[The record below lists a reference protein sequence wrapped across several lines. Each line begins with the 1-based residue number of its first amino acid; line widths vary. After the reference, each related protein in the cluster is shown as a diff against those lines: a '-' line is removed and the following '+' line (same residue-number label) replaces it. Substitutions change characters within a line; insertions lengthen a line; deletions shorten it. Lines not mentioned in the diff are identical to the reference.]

1 MKQLKKI
8 PTRQKYQDS
17 KPKADE
23 AIKENTYMDGVC
35 VFQASVTEAKELIS
49 NIDEILDAGGFYIKE
64 WISNAPFTDKESR
77 DEVVLGANKE
87 TNVQKVLGTVWH
99 PKQDQFSFVVKIE

>member
-35 VFQASVTEAKELIS
+35 DFQASVAEAKELIS
-49 NIDEILDAGGFYIKE
+49 NIDEVLDAGGFHIKE
-64 WISNAPFTDKESR
+64 WISNAPLTDKR
-77 DEVVLGANKE
+77 
-87 TNVQKVLGTVWH
+87 
-99 PKQDQFSFVVKIE
+99 KQR